1 MSDKKNSQGQ
11 TPNGN
16 GLTTA
21 TDGSSSNPSGVFRTL
36 VDAMAICSKH
46 ESFYTKAE
54 TTATDLIKTRSQ
66 LEEKNRQYKEKV
78 SSYLDLLQTTRN
90 NFNKVDQE
98 KQGLKA
104 ENEKLHEELQ
114 SHTAKLS
121 QQKQTHAGLQL
132 QIQEQKQALKDMAD
146 TLKQEKARS
155 AGLDTNLRAKGDEC
169 KQVNTKLQQTCQQ
182 LLKWEAYE
190 SKLCAIDADL

>member
-11 TPNGN
+11 TLNGN
-16 GLTTA
+16 GPTTA

-66 LEEKNRQYKEKV
+66 LEERNRQYKEKV

-104 ENEKLHEELQ
+104 ENEKLHKEIQ
-114 SHTAKLS
+114 SHTAKLN

-132 QIQEQKQALKDMAD
+132 QIQEQKQALKDKAD

-155 AGLDTNLRAKGDEC
+155 ADLDTNLRAKGDEC
-169 KQVNTKLQQTCQQ
+169 KQVNAKLEQTCQQ
-182 LLKWEAYE
+182 LLKWGAYE
-190 SKLCAIDADL
+190 SKLCAIDANL